1 MAGKEAVFSA
11 LSSFIRGMNFD
22 GKRRFITE
30 FDGLSFISS
39 LLTDETATASL
50 RLYKKVLVLIQDLVV
65 NDDNIMKDNS
75 MFVRN
80 YFAVGDNKVAAQL
93 IKVVEPSCVQFA
105 SDLTVLKNMEVR
117 NNSLRILYRLHQ
129 TNTAELKDIIVPIL
143 NVHKE
148 RLQAKLE
155 SCAVDS

>member
-1 MAGKEAVFSA
+1 
-11 LSSFIRGMNFD
+11 
-22 GKRRFITE
+22 
-30 FDGLSFISS
+30 
-39 LLTDETATASL
+39 
-50 RLYKKVLVLIQDLVV
+50 
-65 NDDNIMKDNS
+65 

-93 IKVVEPSCVQFA
+93 IKVVDPSNAQFA
-105 SDLTVLKNMEVR
+105 GDLTAMKNMEVR

-148 RLQAKLE
+148 RLQNKLE